1 MLFPTVEQ
9 FTNDSYALD
18 VLSDL
23 IGRGKKSPLYKIV
36 VEEKKLAPSV
46 MTFNNSSEVAGDFR
60 IRIRT
65 FPDNNLTEVESAIK
79 EAFSRFEKD
88 GFTEKDLART
98 KAGIETNFYNGIS
111 SVLGKA
117 RSLATIMYLQVH
129 QIILIRI

>member
-18 VLSDL
+18 VLADL

-36 VEEKKLAPSV
+36 VEDKKLAPSV
-46 MTFNNSSEVAGDFR
+46 MTFNDDEVAGDFR

-65 FPDNNLTEVESAIK
+65 FPNKNLNEVENAVK
-79 EAFSRFEKD
+79 EAFAKFEKD
-88 GFTEKDLART
+88 GFTENDLART
-98 KAGIETNFYNGIS
+98 KAGIETGFYNGIS

-117 RSLATIMYLQVH
+117 RQLASYNIFCGFT
-129 QIILIRI
+129 RFS